1 MYVYIS
7 HSNYRLPNS
16 SSSRLYIGQDMVALP
31 EEKKQECSPR
41 FAAGHPDWQAT
52 MASHTRL
59 PAVHVYLLQYINLEK
74 LPVESK
80 NNNIEFYE

>member
-31 EEKKQECSPR
+31 EEKNKS
-41 FAAGHPDWQAT
+41 AHPGSLQVSQIGQRRWPAT
-52 MASHTRL
+52 M
-59 PAVHVYLLQYINLEK
+59 VHVY
-74 LPVESK
+74 
-80 NNNIEFYE
+80 

>member
-16 SSSRLYIGQDMVALP
+16 SLSRLYIGQDMVALP
-31 EEKKQECSPR
+31 EEKKQERPPR
-41 FAAGHPDWQAT
+41 FAAGHPDWPAT

-59 PAVHVYLLQYINLEK
+59 PAVHIHPVQYINLEK
-74 LPVESK
+74 IPVESK
-80 NNNIEFYE
+80 NNNIEFYK